1 MAEGIGEKSS
11 KIDSR
16 TKLEK
21 MDRDEPS
28 RLISVFTMDNS
39 DGTLDIFYR
48 PYVVSKGGAGG
59 YSMLTAATIAIALL
73 ASAAVIWTLGPRR
86 ERNR

>member
-1 MAEGIGEKSS
+1 MAAGVGEKSS
-11 KIDSR
+11 KINLR

-21 MDRDEPS
+21 TDRDGPS
-28 RLISVFTMDNS
+28 RLISVFAMDDT
-39 DGTLDIFYR
+39 DGTLDIFYH